1 MKTGGTIHSGAEC
14 RAQIMTLLRN
24 GPMTVLQLI
33 PLVGRQQSTV
43 NMHLLTLK
51 RAGRVHVAARTGH
64 NLNEKLYA
72 IGRGEDAS
80 DVPGLILDA
89 LKAGPMTAS
98 QLEAAIGQCQSVV
111 RKYLKQMRE
120 AAERRIHVCGWVPV
134 GTKRAGARIY
144 ALGNRPNKPKPP
156 RIPLAEVARRARAK
170 KRAQMKEDPSLYLDY
185 LMRKRRSYVS
195 HRAAPKAD
203 PFMSQ
208 FAGLFGGSAK
218 PAATNSAV

>member
-1 MKTGGTIHSGAEC
+1 MLNSSSA
-14 RAQIMTLLRN
+14 
-24 GPMTVLQLI
+24 
-33 PLVGRQQSTV
+33 TV

-51 RAGRVHVAARTGH
+51 RADRVHVAARTGH

-72 IGRGEDAS
+72 IGRGNDAS

-98 QLEAAIGQCQSVV
+98 QLEVAIGQCQSVV

-120 AAERRIHVCGWVPV
+120 AAERRIHVCGWAPV

-156 RIPLAEVARRARAK
+156 RMPLAEVARRARAK
-170 KRAQMKEDPSLYLDY
+170 KRAQMKDDPSLYLDY

-208 FAGLFGGSAK
+208 FAGIFGNQSERRAG
-218 PAATNSAV
+218 